1 MWPKRTYSVGC
12 HPDAPFC
19 ANFGHF
25 KLGCRVEKV
34 WDVALV
40 AGAGGW
46 RLLGR
51 GERRGGLELELEL
64 EAMVS

>member
-1 MWPKRTYSVGC
+1 M
-12 HPDAPFC
+12 
-19 ANFGHF
+19 
-25 KLGCRVEKV
+25 
-34 WDVALV
+34 ALV

-64 EAMVS
+64 ELEAMVS